1 MSSSFS
7 RQTRESTRLAR
18 RFGSSVTFKLADGKF
33 RKLESYSVDGLWNQI
48 TDAFESLHF
57 WNVRAYR

>member
-7 RQTRESTRLAR
+7 TADSRINTPCAAVWIVRDVQ
-18 RFGSSVTFKLADGKF
+18 LADGKF